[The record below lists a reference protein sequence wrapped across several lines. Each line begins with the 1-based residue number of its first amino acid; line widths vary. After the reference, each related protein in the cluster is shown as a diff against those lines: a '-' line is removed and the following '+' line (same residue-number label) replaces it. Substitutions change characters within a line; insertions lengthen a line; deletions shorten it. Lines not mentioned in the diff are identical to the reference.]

1 MRTLPCQKEMPFEVR
16 QIKPSAMYF
25 NQEKLKEIGNTTA
38 VHVGGKGEFWRVC
51 YSCHSS
57 LQELLE
63 FVKYLQPKSI
73 IPTVLPNNTS
83 ETEVISLLAKVLE
96 DENINGNEIEE
107 FDMYNL
113 GSPPSKKKVENDSKP
128 SMLGD
133 IDEIITP
140 PKDTENRQL
149 LKRKLLGVNNDNE
162 IMKSPEKI
170 PKKKLNMDESKDDD
184 DIEILH
190 ERINSR
196 RMNFRA
202 SKMSRVACR

>member
-1 MRTLPCQKEMPFEVR
+1 MRALPCKKEMPFEVR

-96 DENINGNEIEE
+96 NYFGNLWHDADSRIPDWVYRRWSAEVLDGFPRINGDLIRR
-107 FDMYNL
+107 L
-113 GSPPSKKKVENDSKP
+113 C
-128 SMLGD
+128 
-133 IDEIITP
+133 
-140 PKDTENRQL
+140 
-149 LKRKLLGVNNDNE
+149 
-162 IMKSPEKI
+162 MKQGKG
-170 PKKKLNMDESKDDD
+170 
-184 DIEILH
+184 
-190 ERINSR
+190 
-196 RMNFRA
+196 
-202 SKMSRVACR
+202 